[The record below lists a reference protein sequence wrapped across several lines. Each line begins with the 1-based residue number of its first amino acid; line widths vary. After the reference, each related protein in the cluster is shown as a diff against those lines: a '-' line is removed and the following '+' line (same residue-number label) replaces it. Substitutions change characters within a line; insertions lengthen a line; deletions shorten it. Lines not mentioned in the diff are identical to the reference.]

1 MNMTP
6 STPLTRLCAAA
17 VCLSGIPSIV
27 LAQGTPPATI
37 ATKTTGLD
45 RREGFLPLYLDPRGG
60 KLLLEIPRDST
71 RALLLISQATGL
83 GSNPIGIDRGASD
96 ASHVVRFDRDGERVL
111 AVLENWKYR
120 SSALD
125 DAAHQRSVLEAFPSS
140 TIAALPIVAEEG
152 SRLLVDATDF
162 AVRDWTDVV
171 GTIARA

>member
-37 ATKTTGLD
+37 ATKTTGLE
-45 RREGFLPLYLDPRGG
+45 RREGFLPFYLDGRTG

-83 GSNPIGIDRGASD
+83 GSNPIGVDRGASD
-96 ASHVVRFDRDGERVL
+96 ASYVVRFDRDADRVRAL
-111 AVLENWKYR
+111 LETWKAR

-125 DAAHQRSVLEAFPSS
+125 NAAHQRSSGEPFPAS
-140 TIAALPIVAEEG
+140 TMAAMPLVAEEG
-152 SRLLVDATDF
+152 
-162 AVRDWTDVV
+162 
-171 GTIARA
+171 G